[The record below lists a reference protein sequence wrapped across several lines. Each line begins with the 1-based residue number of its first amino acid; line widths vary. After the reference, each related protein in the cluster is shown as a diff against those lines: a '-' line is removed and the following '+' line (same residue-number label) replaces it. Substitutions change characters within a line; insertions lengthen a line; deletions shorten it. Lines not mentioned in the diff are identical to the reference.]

1 MVGIEGRK
9 LEEQG
14 RKKESGSMNGLKHKH
29 DPKKE
34 GSCFSGLTIRQY
46 HSLIHDGGFDS
57 LIR

>member
-34 GSCFSGLTIRQY
+34 GNLLLRS
-46 HSLIHDGGFDS
+46 HDPS
-57 LIR
+57 IP